1 MKKLNTW
8 DKIVDIKG
16 GNDMKFSIIKREP
29 SYFFNNIHEDLTRFL
44 KDTFGDMEFMDK
56 GHLPVEM
63 TFRPAIEVR
72 ETSKNYKIK
81 VELAGVKKEDIDVDL
96 YENGI
101 VLNAQA
107 KYENKEEKENIHIS
121 EFRYGNF
128 TRTIPFE
135 HPVNPES
142 AKSEF
147 KHGVLK
153 IILDKKEPEK
163 TEESKK
169 LKID

>member
-1 MKKLNTW
+1 
-8 DKIVDIKG
+8 
-16 GNDMKFSIIKREP
+16 MKFSIIKREP

-44 KDTFGDMEFMDK
+44 KDTFGDLEFMDK
-56 GHLPVEM
+56 GHLPTQM

-72 ETSKNYKIK
+72 ETPKDYNIK

-101 VLNAQA
+101 VLHAQS
-107 KYENKEEKENIHIS
+107 KYEKHDDKENVHIS
-121 EFRYGNF
+121 EFRYGKF
-128 TRTIPFE
+128 SRTIPFE
-135 HPVNPES
+135 HPINTEN

-153 IILDKKEPEK
+153 ITLEKKEPQK
-163 TEESKK
+163 DEEAKK
-169 LKID
+169 LKIED

>member
-1 MKKLNTW
+1 
-8 DKIVDIKG
+8 
-16 GNDMKFSIIKREP
+16 MKFSIIKREP

-56 GHLPVEM
+56 EHMPLKM
-63 TFRPAIEVR
+63 TFRPAIEVS
-72 ETSKNYKIK
+72 ETKKSYKVK
-81 VELAGVKKEDIDVDL
+81 VELAGIKKEDIDVDL

-101 VLNAQA
+101 VLNAEL
-107 KYENKEEKENIHIS
+107 KYENHEEKENIHTS
-121 EFRYGNF
+121 EFRYGKF

-135 HPVNPES
+135 HPINPDS

-153 IILDKKEPEK
+153 ITLDKKEPEK
-163 TEESKK
+163 NEECKK
-169 LKID
+169 LKIED